1 MIILSLLI
9 WAGCMIIWQES
20 IDPVVRQQILSLIE
34 GSTVKTWHKASFLED
49 TYRWCLMS
57 KTDASGVKSV

>member
-1 MIILSLLI
+1 
-9 WAGCMIIWQES
+9 MIIWQES

-57 KTDASGVKSV
+57 KTDARGVKSA